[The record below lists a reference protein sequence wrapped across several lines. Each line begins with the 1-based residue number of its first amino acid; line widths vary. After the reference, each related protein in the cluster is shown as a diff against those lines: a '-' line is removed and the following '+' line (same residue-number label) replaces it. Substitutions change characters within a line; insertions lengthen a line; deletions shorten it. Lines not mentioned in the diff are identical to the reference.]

1 MASYDGPGEGQTG
14 PVSRS
19 AERPLE
25 PILFAHR
32 GGRAHAPENSL
43 QAFETAIR
51 MGATGLE
58 SDVWCTADGVP
69 VLHHDRRVGPA
80 LRRRPIDSLA
90 RGQLPDGIP
99 TLADLYR
106 RVDGGVPL
114 SLDVRDLA
122 AVPAVLEVALQH
134 DAVRSLWL
142 CHPEL
147 SVLADIGEAAKDVI
161 LVHSTRLD
169 RINEGPERMAADLS
183 GMAIHAVNLP
193 EQDWSAGLVALFRR
207 FGIRC
212 LAWDAQHPRQID
224 RLIAMGLDAIYGDHV
239 DRLVA
244 GLANRRPRP

>member
-1 MASYDGPGEGQTG
+1 VASYDGPGEGQTG

-69 VLHHDRRVGPA
+69 VLHHDRRVGSV
-80 LRRRPIDSLA
+80 LRRRPIGSLA
-90 RGQLPDGIP
+90 RGQLPDDIP
-99 TLADLYR
+99 TLDDLYR

-122 AVPAVLEVALQH
+122 AIPAILEVARQH

-142 CHPEL
+142 CHPER
-147 SVLADIGEAAKDVI
+147 SVLADIREAARDVT

-169 RINEGPERMAADLS
+169 RINKGPERMAADLS

-224 RLIAMGLDAIYGDHV
+224 RLIALGLDGISGDHV